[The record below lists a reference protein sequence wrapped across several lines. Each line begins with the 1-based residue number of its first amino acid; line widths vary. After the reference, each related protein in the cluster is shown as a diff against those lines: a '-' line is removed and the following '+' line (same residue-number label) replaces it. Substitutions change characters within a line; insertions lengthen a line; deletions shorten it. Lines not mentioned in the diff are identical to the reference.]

1 MATRLIDEKIR
12 IAEPYND
19 PEIERMVL
27 SVLRSGRLV
36 QGKLVK
42 RFEEEMGR
50 YLGSKHVV
58 AVNSGTAALHAAI
71 SAIREK
77 ATRGMPEVITTT
89 LSFSA
94 TANAILHAG
103 CRPVFTDVDR
113 ETFNIDESLIEDKIG
128 ENTIAIE
135 PVDVFGVTANLLA
148 INSIAKSHS
157 LTVIED
163 AAEAIGASH
172 GGVKVGNVSDLTCF
186 STYATKNM
194 HSGEGGFITTND
206 DAFELYMRTFRNQG
220 QISKYRQTILGYN
233 YRMQEISAAIA
244 LGQVQ
249 RLDEINARRR
259 EHAVRLLEGLSGTDC
274 LCFQRVREPREH
286 AWYMFA
292 VTVDENRANIS
303 RDKLVAKLNGRG
315 VEADVAWPTPIHLQP
330 YYQSRYGFR
339 EGDFP
344 NAEQICRTVLQL
356 PIQPNLSTTHIDEVV
371 ATVRS
376 LIK

>member
-1 MATRLIDEKIR
+1 LVNEKIR

-36 QGKLVK
+36 QGTLVK
-42 RFEEEMGR
+42 RFEEEIGR
-50 YLGSKHVV
+50 HLGSKHVV
-58 AVNSGTAALHAAI
+58 AVNSGTAAIHAAI
-71 SAIREK
+71 GAVREK
-77 ATRGMPEVITTT
+77 ETRDMPEVITTT

-94 TANAILHAG
+94 TANAILHAD
-103 CRPVFTDVDR
+103 CKPVFTDVDG

-135 PVDVFGVTANLLA
+135 PVDVFGLAANLAA

-157 LTVIED
+157 LAVIED

-172 GGVKVGNVSDLTCF
+172 GGMKVGNISDLTCF

-194 HSGEGGFITTND
+194 HSGEGGFVTTND
-206 DAFELYMRTFRNQG
+206 DAHESYMRTFRNQG
-220 QISKYRQTILGYN
+220 QVSKYRQTILGYN

-259 EHAVRLLEGLSGTDC
+259 EHAIRLLEGLSGIDC
-274 LCFQRVREPREH
+274 LDFQRVRDPREH

-292 VTVDENRANIS
+292 VTVDENKALIS
-303 RDKLVAKLNGRG
+303 RDKLVAKLNERG

-330 YYQSRYGFR
+330 YYQSRYNFR

-344 NAEQICRTVLQL
+344 NAERICRTVFQM
-356 PIQPNLSTTHIDEVV
+356 PIQPNLSTTHIDDVV